1 MVIRKIKDNEIEKCV
16 NLIKESFLTV
26 ASEFN
31 ITRENAPKYVAFS
44 TTVQKLTEQFNSGKP
59 MFAAF
64 ENDVMAGYFSLDIY
78 DDICEINNLC
88 VLPEFRHRKIGESLM
103 KFALNE
109 AKKSYVSKIKISIVD
124 ENKRLR
130 AWYETFGFVYTHS
143 VKYDFFPFTCGY
155 MELSLK

>member
-1 MVIRKIKDNEIEKCV
+1 MVIRKIKENEIEKCV

-31 ITRENAPKYVAFS
+31 ITQDNAPKYVAFS
-44 TTVQKLTEQFNSGKP
+44 TTVQKLAEQFNLGKP

-64 ENDVMAGYFSLDIY
+64 ENGVMAGYFSLDVY

-88 VLPEFRHRKIGESLM
+88 VLPEFRHRKIGESLLQ
-103 KFALNE
+103 FALDE
-109 AKKSYVSKIKISIVD
+109 AKKLCVSKIKISIVD
-124 ENKRLR
+124 ENKRLKT
-130 AWYETFGFVYTHS
+130 WYKTFGFVYTHS